1 MERTTKL
8 IILTLISFILI
19 ILLALTF
26 SYAIYQDQQQDF
38 SERLDRLKIDTITKT
53 IIIEQKADTEI
64 QKVMINNPD
73 ISKDL
78 NATRKEISNGMKDL
92 REDFDDDVDKLKK
105 DIKKLKNR
113 IIALETGGV
122 Y

>member
-8 IILTLISFILI
+8 IILILISFILI

-113 IIALETGGV
+113 IIALE
-122 Y
+122 

>member
-8 IILTLISFILI
+8 IILILISFIFI